1 MSKKITEKFT
11 ERAKKA
17 LSLASKEA
25 KQLGSTIIDTEHIL
39 LGILEDTSSIASKV
53 LNSFQVDTKKIRE
66 TIVASTEKVE
76 ESKENDEDGFSE
88 AAQEAIAA
96 GTLQAYLWGSAYV
109 GTEHLLCGLSK
120 TPSGLA
126 CHVLRSWGITYESL
140 KSKVESYTSYQQS
153 TTVVKEP
160 STPLLNTYSRDLTAL
175 ARSDLLDPVIGRERE
190 IKRVLQVLS
199 RRTKNNPVLLGDAG
213 VGKTAIAEGIA
224 GRIVGK
230 DVPQKFFD
238 TRVVSLDINALVA
251 GTRFRGDFE
260 ERLLGIIEEIK
271 EAENIV
277 LFIDEIHTIV
287 GAGGAGG
294 ALDAANILKPAL
306 SRGELRCIGATT
318 TEEYAQFIEEDAALE
333 RRFQPIIIDEPD
345 ITNTVNILDGL
356 KIRYESFHG
365 VKIKKNA
372 IKTAAK
378 LAARYITDRHLP
390 DSAID
395 ILDEAAS
402 KKSADATSLSKT
414 AVKYEETLKSVR
426 EDKDQLVRHERYPDA
441 LKLREKEKI
450 LKAKLDK
457 ILAGKRK
464 KNSKVDEQDIA
475 EIVSMMTG
483 IPTQDLTSSEAQKLL
498 NLETEMSKKV
508 VGQNHVLKQIAS
520 VIKRSRAGLRDPKRP
535 IGSFIFLGGSGV
547 GKTLVAQT
555 LAEVMFDNPDSLVRL
570 DMSEFSERHTVSR
583 LVGAPPGYVGYE
595 EGGELTEKLRHN
607 PYSVIL
613 LDEIEKAHPE
623 IFNTLLQVLDNGRLM
638 DGKGRVVNFRN
649 SIIIMTSNIGSS
661 LITKEGDI
669 GFGMKGDDN
678 RSRESYYKNITS
690 KLMEQLR
697 RNFKIEFLN
706 RIDATV
712 VFKPLGAKNAKR
724 IAKLLLSEI
733 KDRLKEYR
741 IKLNVENSVLDLL
754 VKSGFSEEFGAR
766 EIRRAAS
773 EIIEE
778 PLSDGIIASRFKKGQ
793 TVKISAEKD
802 RIVFK

>member
-1 MSKKITEKFT
+1 MASKLLEKFT
-11 ERAKKA
+11 ERAKLA
-17 LSLASKEA
+17 LSSAAKEA
-25 KQLGSTIIDTEHIL
+25 KTLESKQIETEHIL
-39 LGILEDTSSIASKV
+39 LGILADESSVASKV
-53 LNSFQVDTKKIRE
+53 LASFHVDSERMRE
-66 TIVASTEKVE
+66 SIFSSAQSQ
-76 ESKENDEDGFSE
+76 ESSSESGFSDSS
-88 AAQEAIAA
+88 QEAIAA
-96 GTLQAYLWGSAYV
+96 ASLQSYLWGGSLV
-109 GTEHLLCGLSK
+109 GTEHLICGLAK

-126 CHVLRSWGITYESL
+126 YHVLRSWGISYDNL
-140 KSKVESYTSYQQS
+140 KSRISNYTPIQQP
-153 TTVVKEP
+153 TTAKEP
-160 STPLLNTYSRDLTAL
+160 STPLLNTYGSDITAL
-175 ARSDLLDPVIGRERE
+175 AKARKLDPVISREAE
-190 IKRVLQVLS
+190 ISRVLQVLS
-199 RRTKNNPVLLGDAG
+199 RRTKNNPVLIGEAG
-213 VGKTAIAEGIA
+213 VGKTAIVEGLAQKIA
-224 GRIVGK
+224 SGS
-230 DVPQKFFD
+230 VPEKFLNS
-238 TRVVSLDINALVA
+238 RVVSLDINAVVA

-271 EAENIV
+271 EAENIM

-345 ITNTVNILDGL
+345 IISTVSILDGL

-365 VKIKKNA
+365 IKIKRNA

-508 VGQNHVLKQIAS
+508 IGQNHVLKQIAS
-520 VIKRSRAGLRDPKRP
+520 VIKRS
-535 IGSFIFLGGSGV
+535 
-547 GKTLVAQT
+547 T
-555 LAEVMFDNPDSLVRL
+555 
-570 DMSEFSERHTVSR
+570 
-583 LVGAPPGYVGYE
+583 
-595 EGGELTEKLRHN
+595 
-607 PYSVIL
+607 
-613 LDEIEKAHPE
+613 
-623 IFNTLLQVLDNGRLM
+623 
-638 DGKGRVVNFRN
+638 
-649 SIIIMTSNIGSS
+649 
-661 LITKEGDI
+661 
-669 GFGMKGDDN
+669 
-678 RSRESYYKNITS
+678 
-690 KLMEQLR
+690 
-697 RNFKIEFLN
+697 
-706 RIDATV
+706 
-712 VFKPLGAKNAKR
+712 
-724 IAKLLLSEI
+724 
-733 KDRLKEYR
+733 
-741 IKLNVENSVLDLL
+741 
-754 VKSGFSEEFGAR
+754 
-766 EIRRAAS
+766 
-773 EIIEE
+773 
-778 PLSDGIIASRFKKGQ
+778 
-793 TVKISAEKD
+793 
-802 RIVFK
+802 